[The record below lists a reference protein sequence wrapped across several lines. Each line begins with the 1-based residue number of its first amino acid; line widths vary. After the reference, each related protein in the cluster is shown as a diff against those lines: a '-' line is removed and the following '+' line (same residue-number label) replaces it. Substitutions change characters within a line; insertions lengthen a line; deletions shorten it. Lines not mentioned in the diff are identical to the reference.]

1 MSNKVVV
8 VTGCSSG
15 IGRALSEEFH
25 RSGYRVIATA
35 RRVET
40 LDALK
45 NQDIGTETLNVTDLQ
60 ETNRV
65 VRAIL
70 EREGRIDILVN
81 NAGFGLFGPTL
92 DLPHEE
98 LVSQFHTNVFAPLN
112 LIRLVAPAMRKQ
124 GGGTIINIGSISG
137 VVTTPFSGAYCASKA
152 ALHSFSDALRME
164 LAPYGIRVISVQ
176 PGGIQ
181 SEFGKNSRRS
191 AERIMKPGSWYES
204 LKDSILSRAQLSQ
217 AGAIPSE
224 EFARKLV
231 RIIEGDNPPPV
242 VRIGSRSF
250 SLPFMNSVFP
260 TALLDSIFRKKF
272 GLSKIMK

>member
-1 MSNKVVV
+1 VSKKVVLI
-8 VTGCSSG
+8 TGCSSG

-25 RSGYRVIATA
+25 RRGYRVIATA

-45 NQDIGTETLNVTDLQ
+45 NQGIGTQTLNVTDLQ

-70 EREGRIDILVN
+70 ESEGRIDILVN
-81 NAGFGLFGPTL
+81 NAGFGLFGPAL

-124 GGGTIINIGSISG
+124 GNGTIINIGSISG
-137 VVTTPFSGAYCASKA
+137 VVTTPFSGGYCASKA

-164 LAPYGIRVISVQ
+164 LAPYGIRVVSVQ

-181 SEFGKNSRRS
+181 SEFGKNSRQS

-217 AGAIPSE
+217 EGAIPSD

-231 RIIEGDNPPPV
+231 EIIEGGNPPPI

-250 SLPFMNSVFP
+250 SLPFMKSILP
-260 TALLDSIFRKKF
+260 TALLDSIFRRKF
-272 GLSKIMK
+272 GLDKLMK